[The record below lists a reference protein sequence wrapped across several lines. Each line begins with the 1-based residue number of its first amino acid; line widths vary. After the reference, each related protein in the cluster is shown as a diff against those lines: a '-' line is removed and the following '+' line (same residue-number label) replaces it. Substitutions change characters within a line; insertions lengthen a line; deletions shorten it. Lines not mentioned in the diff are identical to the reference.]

1 MKENELVE
9 LGFERTDVTAEE
21 SGYDRDWYYYTYDF
35 GKGALSLISCDNTEA
50 EREGKWY
57 VEVFEDESIRFT
69 SAIEVKQLIRLIEK
83 NTIKK

>member
-1 MKENELVE
+1 MKEKELIE
-9 LGFERTDVTAEE
+9 LGFEKFTPDPEDWDGEE
-21 SGYDRDWYYYTYDF
+21 WYYYTYDF
-35 GKGALSLISCDNTEA
+35 GNGSFSLITDGSNEIEDD
-50 EREGKWY
+50 KWY

>member
-1 MKENELVE
+1 MKEKELVE
-9 LGFERTDVTAEE
+9 LGFERVDISAED
-21 SGYDRDWYYYTYDF
+21 SGDRPFHYYTYDF
-35 GKGALSLISCDNTEA
+35 GNKSFSLITDANDEI
-50 EREGKWY
+50 EDDKWY

>member
-9 LGFERTDVTAEE
+9 LGFEKVTPDPNDWDGEE
-21 SGYDRDWYYYTYDF
+21 WHYYTYDF
-35 GKGALSLISCDNTEA
+35 GNGSFSLISDSSDSVKDDNWT
-50 EREGKWY
+50 